1 MVTAAHIQGLWQYS
15 HVSRDINSHQVR
27 ALALILRP
35 LVLVLFS
42 TQYAVPELK
51 PDAPVNRAAL
61 KGVRSDLG
69 EVFV

>member
-35 LVLVLFS
+35 LVLV
-42 TQYAVPELK
+42 PELK